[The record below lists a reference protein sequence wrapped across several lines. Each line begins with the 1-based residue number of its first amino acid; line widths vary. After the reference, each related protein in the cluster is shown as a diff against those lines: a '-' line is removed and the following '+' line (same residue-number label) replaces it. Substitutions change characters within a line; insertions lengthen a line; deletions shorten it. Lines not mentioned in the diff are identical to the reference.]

1 MGETQVAEGPLI
13 KHVPGGYAEWRAKE
27 SGLPPARLR
36 TSEGEWWGK
45 LVGPTDTLDV
55 DAGIGGGDVGGGDGG
70 GIVSPDPNFIQPEPI
85 EPDYTEPE
93 VDLGGLKT
101 DRTPTDWSTDFE
113 IPKGYGWGTPD
124 ATLPYGGGL
133 DAGDITGRTPR
144 ERDFRFYDY
153 PGMTDPPM
161 IGPQLPTKLD
171 DRTLGTRFQDPIVIR
186 HPRPLTGETIQN
198 ITGKPSLGDEKPF
211 KFYDSKW
218 NPDSFS
224 NRVKGITTDVLRGVE
239 SMSDAILGET
249 QYDQYPRPPKEKELG
264 RLLGKWKDLME
275 GKGEEG
281 LLLWETQGVPSS
293 LGDRTPFGPDYI
305 DTLKN
310 LDKIIKNEHNIK
322 TQEYGQLQ
330 VIAIM
335 NMAKLISMYGPIGAV
350 PATVLTLAKDIMSGF
365 KNAFADHP
373 EFRGNPVQDLVH
385 GTTWILGQTLEKT
398 YNATLR
404 KLVDKVDGEKLK
416 EKLSKLNIIEY
427 MKTPD
432 VPTGVKITYTPP
444 KTTRLSGRG
453 GEPQMPTPIIP
464 PIIPPPRPTEVFED
478 AEIMREKKFPTGQPT
493 ATSPTQGQPIID
505 DREEFKG
512 QPITGKVRGE
522 TVGYDVDP
530 RDSQDYRDAIPPQ
543 IREKQPLEGDP
554 GGGITGQVTGEPV
567 REITGE
573 EAQGTGGVID
583 AETMLKIRQQVG
595 LERRQTQF
603 KETGK
608 FKNDAVNEAF
618 TKGAY
623 NWLEHGADNYTGEVD
638 TDHLSNA
645 SANADIDKAI
655 GDLNYH
661 YDQLAEEISWSA
673 AYDNYSDRQDA
684 LADVERD
691 RQSAIAGYESQRSNI
706 QDSQAQ
712 GEGLV
717 EFTTQSAVGIYLNN
731 PGISP
736 EEAVDQAYNQAQ
748 NARVGIIEDTRED
761 SALKSSDFWQDINKQ
776 ITGQISNIG
785 QKTRDAESASNT
797 AEAEQREDD
806 FEAQQAATQAIK
818 DKSDKQL
825 AQNQAD
831 AKAFT
836 EEMKAYYEKLAETE
850 PLLGAKGSADLAKL
864 GVTGKI
870 VYSGKDGG
878 IVLVKDKDGKVVSY
892 AYVDP
897 TDKKLIDETMDGWIS
912 EDDDYLKGKP
922 TVVMDPET
930 MIPGP

>member
-1 MGETQVAEGPLI
+1 MGATKVAEGPLI

-27 SGLPPARLR
+27 SGLPPARLHS
-36 TSEGEWWGK
+36 SEGEWWGK

-55 DAGIGGGDVGGGDGG
+55 DAGLGGTGGDSGDGGDGG

-85 EPDYTEPE
+85 EPIHIEPE
-93 VDLGGLKT
+93 VDSGSLKT
-101 DRTPTDWSTDFE
+101 DYTTDWSTDFE
-113 IPKGYGWGTPD
+113 LPEGHGWGTPD

-133 DAGDITGRTPR
+133 DAGDTTGRTYR

-153 PGMTDPPM
+153 PGVTDPPM
-161 IGPQLPTKLD
+161 IGPQLPAKLD
-171 DRTLGTRFQDPIVIR
+171 DRTLGTGLQDPIVIR
-186 HPRPLTGETIQN
+186 HPKPLTGETIQN

-224 NRVKGITTDVLRGVE
+224 NRVKGITTDVLGGVE
-239 SMSDAILGET
+239 SMSDAILGKT
-249 QYDQYPRPPKEKELG
+249 QYDQYPRPEKEKAVA
-264 RLLGKWKDLME
+264 RLLGKWKDLVE
-275 GKGEEG
+275 GKGEES

-293 LGDRTPFGPDYI
+293 IGDRTPFGPDVI

-310 LDKIIKNEHNIK
+310 LDKVIKNEHNIK

-330 VIAIM
+330 VEAII
-335 NMAKLISMYGPIGAV
+335 NMAELIATYGPIGAV
-350 PATVLTLAKDIMSGF
+350 PATVLTLAKDIMSGL

-385 GTTWILGQTLEKT
+385 GTTWVLGQTLEKT
-398 YNATLR
+398 YNATLA
-404 KLVDKVDGEKLK
+404 KVIGKIDSEKLK
-416 EKLSKLNIIEY
+416 EKLSKLNIVEG

-432 VPTGVKITYTPP
+432 IPTGVKITYTPP

-453 GEPQMPTPIIP
+453 GEPQMPTPV
-464 PIIPPPRPTEVFED
+464 IPPPRSTEILED
-478 AEIMREKKFPTGQPT
+478 AEIIREKKFPTGQPT

-512 QPITGKVRGE
+512 QPIAGKVQGE

-543 IREKQPLEGDP
+543 IQEKQSLEGDP

-573 EAQGTGGVID
+573 ETQGMGGVID

-595 LERRQTQF
+595 LERRQNDF
-603 KETGK
+603 KENGK
-608 FKNDAVNEAF
+608 FKDDAVNEAF
-618 TKGAY
+618 SKGAY
-623 NWLEHGADNYTGEVD
+623 NWLEHGTADYTGKVD
-638 TDHLSNA
+638 TNA
-645 SANADIDKAI
+645 HANSQAIGNIEKAI

-661 YDQLAEEISWSA
+661 YDRLERELEQGDTEGLREVQ
-673 AYDNYSDRQDA
+673 R
-684 LADVERD
+684 ERD
-691 RQSAIAGYESQRSNI
+691 DAVGEYQRQLNDI
-706 QDSQAQ
+706 QISQAS

-717 EFTTQSAVGIYLNN
+717 EFQTQSAVGIYLNN
-731 PGISP
+731 PGITA
-736 EEAVDQAYNQAQ
+736 EDAVKQALSQAKGAGDYIYDE
-748 NARVGIIEDTRED
+748 NRED
-761 SALKSSDFWQDINKQ
+761 SNLKASKFWAEITSKITDQ
-776 ITGQISNIG
+776 IGNIT
-785 QKTRDAESASNT
+785 QKTSDAKNANDA

-836 EEMKAYYEKLAETE
+836 AEMKAYYEKLAETE

-897 TDKKLIDETMDGWIS
+897 ADKKLIDETMDGWIS
-912 EDDDYLKGKP
+912 EDDDYLKGP
-922 TVVMDPET
+922 IAVMDPSTGYVPKPDE
-930 MIPGP
+930 PGP

>member
-1 MGETQVAEGPLI
+1 MGATQVAEGPLI
-13 KHVPGGYAEWRAKE
+13 KHVRGGFAEWRAKE
-27 SGLPPARLR
+27 SGLPPARLHS
-36 TSEGEWWGK
+36 SEGEWWGK

-55 DAGIGGGDVGGGDGG
+55 DAGLGGTGEVGGDGG
-70 GIVSPDPNFIQPEPI
+70 DGGAGIVSPDPNFIQPEPI
-85 EPDYTEPE
+85 EPIHIEPE
-93 VDLGGLKT
+93 IDLGGSKT

-113 IPKGYGWGTPD
+113 LPEGHGWGTGD

-144 ERDFRFYDY
+144 PNDFKFYDY

-161 IGPQLPTKLD
+161 IGPQLPAKLD
-171 DRTLGTRFQDPIVIR
+171 DRTLGTGLQDPIVIR
-186 HPRPLTGETIQN
+186 HPKPLTGETIQN

-224 NRVKGITTDVLRGVE
+224 NRVKGITTDVLGGVE

-249 QYDQYPRPPKEKELG
+249 QYDQYPRPEKEKAVA
-264 RLLGKWKDLME
+264 RLLGKWKDLVE
-275 GKGEEG
+275 GKGEESF
-281 LLLWETQGVPSS
+281 LLWETQGVPSS
-293 LGDRTPFGPDYI
+293 IGGRTPFGPDVI

-310 LDKIIKNEHNIK
+310 LDKIIKNEHDIK

-330 VIAIM
+330 VVAII
-335 NMAKLISMYGPIGAV
+335 NMAKLIATYGPIGAA
-350 PATVLTLAKDIMSGF
+350 PATAVTLAKDIMSGL

-385 GTTWILGQTLEKT
+385 GTTWVLGQTLEKT
-398 YNATLR
+398 YNATLA
-404 KLVDKVDGEKLK
+404 KVVGKIDSEKLK
-416 EKLSKLNIIEY
+416 EKLSKLNIIEG

-432 VPTGVKITYTPP
+432 VPTGLKITYTPP

-453 GEPQMPTPIIP
+453 GEPQMPIP
-464 PIIPPPRPTEVFED
+464 AIPPPRPTEVFED
-478 AEIMREKKFPTGQPT
+478 AEIIREKKYPEGQPT
-493 ATSPTQGQPIID
+493 ATSPTQRQPIID

-512 QPITGKVRGE
+512 QPIAGKVQGE

-573 EAQGTGGVID
+573 EALGMGGVID
-583 AETMLKIRQQVG
+583 AETILKIRQQVG
-595 LERRQTQF
+595 LERRQGQF
-603 KETGK
+603 KEAGE
-608 FKNDAVNEAF
+608 FKDDAVNEAF
-618 TKGAY
+618 SKGAY
-623 NWLEHGADNYTGEVD
+623 NWLEHGTADYTGKVD
-638 TDHLSNA
+638 TNA
-645 SANADIDKAI
+645 HANSQAIGNIEKAI
-655 GDLNYH
+655 DDLNYH
-661 YDQLAEEISWSA
+661 YDRLERELEQGDTEGLREVQRERRDEVGEYQRQLN
-673 AYDNYSDRQDA
+673 D
-684 LADVERD
+684 
-691 RQSAIAGYESQRSNI
+691 I
-706 QDSQAQ
+706 QISQAS

-717 EFTTQSAVGIYLNN
+717 EFQTQSAVGIYLNN
-731 PGISP
+731 PGITA
-736 EEAVDQAYNQAQ
+736 EEAVKQALSQAKGAGDYIYDE
-748 NARVGIIEDTRED
+748 NRED
-761 SALKSSDFWQDINKQ
+761 SQLKASKFWAE
-776 ITGQISNIG
+776 ITGKITDQIGNIT
-785 QKTRDAESASNT
+785 QKTSDAKNANDAAANKKANEQ
-797 AEAEQREDD
+797 AEASGEV
-806 FEAQQAATQAIK
+806 AKGIK

-836 EEMKAYYEKLAETE
+836 EKMRVFYEKLAETE

-897 TDKKLIDETMDGWIS
+897 ADKKLIDETMDGWIS
-912 EDDDYLKGKP
+912 EDDDYLKGP
-922 TVVMDPET
+922 IAVMDPSTGYVPKPDE
-930 MIPGP
+930 PGP

>member
-1 MGETQVAEGPLI
+1 MGATKVAEGPLI

-27 SGLPPARLR
+27 SGLPPARLHS
-36 TSEGEWWGK
+36 SEGEWWGK

-55 DAGIGGGDVGGGDGG
+55 DAGLGGTGGDSGDSGDGG

-85 EPDYTEPE
+85 EPIHIEPE
-93 VDLGGLKT
+93 VDSGSLKT
-101 DRTPTDWSTDFE
+101 DYTTDWSTDFE
-113 IPKGYGWGTPD
+113 LPEGHGWGTPD

-133 DAGDITGRTPR
+133 DAGDTTGRTYR

-153 PGMTDPPM
+153 PGVTDPPM
-161 IGPQLPTKLD
+161 IGPQLPAKLD
-171 DRTLGTRFQDPIVIR
+171 DRTLGTGLQDPIVIR
-186 HPRPLTGETIQN
+186 HPKPLTGETIQN

-224 NRVKGITTDVLRGVE
+224 NRVKGITTDVLGGVE
-239 SMSDAILGET
+239 SMSDAILGKT
-249 QYDQYPRPPKEKELG
+249 QYDQYPRPEKEKAVA
-264 RLLGKWKDLME
+264 RLLGKWKDLVE
-275 GKGEEG
+275 GKGEES

-293 LGDRTPFGPDYI
+293 IGDRTPFGPDVI

-310 LDKIIKNEHNIK
+310 LDKVIKNEHNIK

-330 VIAIM
+330 VEAII
-335 NMAKLISMYGPIGAV
+335 NMAELIAAYGPIGAV
-350 PATVLTLAKDIMSGF
+350 PATVLTLAKDIMSGL

-385 GTTWILGQTLEKT
+385 GTTWVLGQTLEKT
-398 YNATLR
+398 YNATLA
-404 KLVDKVDGEKLK
+404 KVIGKIDSEKLK
-416 EKLSKLNIIEY
+416 EKLSKLNIVEG

-432 VPTGVKITYTPP
+432 IPTGVKITYTPP

-453 GEPQMPTPIIP
+453 GEPQMPTPV
-464 PIIPPPRPTEVFED
+464 IPPPRSTEILED
-478 AEIMREKKFPTGQPT
+478 AEIIREKKFPTGQPT

-512 QPITGKVRGE
+512 QPIAGKVQGE

-543 IREKQPLEGDP
+543 IQEKQSLEGDP
-554 GGGITGQVTGEPV
+554 GGITGQVTGEPV

-573 EAQGTGGVID
+573 EAQGMGGVID
-583 AETMLKIRQQVG
+583 AETILKIRQQVG
-595 LERRQTQF
+595 LERRQNDF
-603 KETGK
+603 KENGK
-608 FKNDAVNEAF
+608 FKDDAVNEAF
-618 TKGAY
+618 SKGAY
-623 NWLEHGADNYTGEVD
+623 NWLEHGTADYTGKVD
-638 TDHLSNA
+638 TNA
-645 SANADIDKAI
+645 HANSQAIGNIEKAI

-661 YDQLAEEISWSA
+661 YDRLERELEQGDTEGLREVQ
-673 AYDNYSDRQDA
+673 R
-684 LADVERD
+684 ERD
-691 RQSAIAGYESQRSNI
+691 DAVGEYQRQLNDI
-706 QDSQAQ
+706 QISQAS

-717 EFTTQSAVGIYLNN
+717 EFQTQSAVGIYLNN
-731 PGISP
+731 PGITA
-736 EEAVDQAYNQAQ
+736 EDAVKQALSQAKGAGDYIYDE
-748 NARVGIIEDTRED
+748 NRED
-761 SALKSSDFWQDINKQ
+761 SNLKASKFWAEITSKITDQ
-776 ITGQISNIG
+776 IGNIT
-785 QKTRDAESASNT
+785 QKTSDAKNANDA

-836 EEMKAYYEKLAETE
+836 AEMKAYYEKLAETE

-897 TDKKLIDETMDGWIS
+897 ADKKLIDETMDGWIS